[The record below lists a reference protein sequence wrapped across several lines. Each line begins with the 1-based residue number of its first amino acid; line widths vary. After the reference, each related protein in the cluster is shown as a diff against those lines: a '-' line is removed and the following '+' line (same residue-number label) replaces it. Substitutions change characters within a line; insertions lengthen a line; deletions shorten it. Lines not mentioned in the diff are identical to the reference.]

1 MNRFE
6 AKDQRLVNKKKEYEY
21 KGRIVINTMSP
32 ALLSNSKLV
41 GFLTKVDEMFTK
53 LVNEVKQIK
62 FSRNP
67 MVDRPEDII
76 Q

>member
-6 AKDQRLVNKKKEYEY
+6 AKSQRLVNKKKEYEY

-62 FSRNP
+62 FNRNP